1 MRRPAQKQYFYFR
14 RDDETD
20 QELYRYL
27 MRHQTTARAALFR
40 DIVRSGFRQHLKRRR
55 AKKRPLNGP
64 APEPRLPT
72 STTPTRR
79 PSEIAQPWK
88 T

>member
-27 MRHQTTARAALFR
+27 MRHQTMTRAAVFR

-55 AKKRPLNGP
+55 AKKRPLNGQ
-64 APEPRLPT
+64 APEPRLLNP
-72 STTPTRR
+72 TTPTRR
-79 PSEIAQPWK
+79 PIDEAQPWK
-88 T
+88 